1 MRQGVYNGSYTRLG
15 NVPMRQAY
23 ASALNINLDV
33 RGGLPVRRIRRWA
46 GDLMLVSIMARLLR
60 VFFTGAYAS
69 RARSRG
75 RTG

>member
-33 RGGLPVRRIRRWA
+33 RGDLPSA
-46 GDLMLVSIMARLLR
+46 GSAA
-60 VFFTGAYAS
+60 G
-69 RARSRG
+69 RG
-75 RTG
+75 T